1 MIDFNADSSPVPGP
15 PGAASG
21 EMDEIYALMMTALD
35 GELNAAEEAD
45 LAVQL
50 LAKPKLQREWESWQA
65 VDELFRT
72 TPAVAPVAIDFTA
85 QTLARLPN
93 PSQRFWILGGLYTL
107 LFFLGVMPLVAATWL
122 AGNLAPL
129 NNPPVI
135 VRSIATVVLETFRLI
150 QIVLRGLA
158 VGAAEFIQQQPLVL
172 LLALAL
178 LGVVFLWNTVY
189 RQLTR
194 PAVVRE
200 RVTI

>member
-21 EMDEIYALMMTALD
+21 EMDEVYALMMTALD
-35 GELNAAEEAD
+35 GELSAAEEAE
-45 LAVQL
+45 LAAL
-50 LAKPKLQREWESWQA
+50 LLTNPELQREWESWQA
-65 VDELFRT
+65 VDELFRA
-72 TPAVAPVAIDFTA
+72 TPAVAPVTVDFTA

-93 PSQRFWILGGLYTL
+93 PSQRVWLLGGLYSL
-107 LFFLGVMPLVAATWL
+107 LFFLGILPLLAATWL
-122 AGNLAPL
+122 AGNLMPL

-135 VRSIATVVLETFRLI
+135 WRSITTFFVETFRLI

-158 VGAAEFIQQQPLVL
+158 IGAAEFIQQQPLILVM
-172 LLALAL
+172 ALVL

-194 PAVVRE
+194 PVVVRGQAS
-200 RVTI
+200 I